1 MAPVSNSLTGLQH
14 NRPRPTVSKPIVP
27 AIPLPYIQKRKQQLA
42 AREKAKE
49 NIAPTP
55 IVEPKSSPTPPPSS
69 PTPPK
74 SSPTSPPSEIVP
86 TIVNGSVDTHVAEKA
101 EEISAPV
108 EQALS
113 ITPTIDEDVRRSTN
127 EEPAEADGSG
137 GVPLPDE
144 ESGKHISYY

>member
-49 NIAPTP
+49 NIVPTP

-69 PTPPK
+69 PTPTK

-144 ESGKHISYY
+144 ESGKQISYY

>member
-1 MAPVSNSLTGLQH
+1 
-14 NRPRPTVSKPIVP
+14 VSKPIVP